1 MYRAI
6 PIPIQKIKYR
16 YRYRDTFFIPSI
28 GIGIAIHFSSL
39 VSVSVSRYFFC
50 SEYRYRYRDTF
61 FIPSIGIGIAILFSF
76 LVSVSVSRYIFG
88 VSFVEIRRYRYIF
101 LRIIIFQFSSGINQ
115 IKFKNKFLTKN
126 IYISSTRFFVLVV
139 T

>member
-1 MYRAI
+1 MYCAI
-6 PIPIQKIKYR
+6 LIQKIKYR

-28 GIGIAIHFSSL
+28 GIAIHFSSP